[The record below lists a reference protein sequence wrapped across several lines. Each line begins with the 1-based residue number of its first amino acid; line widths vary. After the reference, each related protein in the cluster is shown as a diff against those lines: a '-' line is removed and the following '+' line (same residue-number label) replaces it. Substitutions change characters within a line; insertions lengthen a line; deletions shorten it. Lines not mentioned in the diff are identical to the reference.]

1 MSLRPSAC
9 MLENLHLYPKDRHW
23 FVPVDAVWYLVR
35 IASSMR
41 NIDIFRNPRLFRR
54 HLGFWKIRFFY
65 PKDRYWFVPDIC
77 FYNLVRIASYLRKL
91 FKFSKIQN
99 GGLRHLGFWKMC
111 IFSTNGSIYFCGCR
125 MYAVEIWRELLYIC
139 GNYQHFSKF
148 KMTAATIL
156 DFSKFAILTLRIDFG

>member
-9 MLENLHLYPKDRHW
+9 ILENLHFYPKDRHW

-54 HLGFWKIRFFY
+54 HLGFWKIRFFD

-91 FKFSKIQN
+91 FKFPKFKMAASAILDFGKLALLIQ
-99 GGLRHLGFWKMC
+99 R
-111 IFSTNGSIYFCGCR
+111 TNISWCQVFAIQT
-125 MYAVEIWRELLYIC
+125 WLELLHIC
-139 GNYQHFSKF
+139 GNY
-148 KMTAATIL
+148 
-156 DFSKFAILTLRIDFG
+156 